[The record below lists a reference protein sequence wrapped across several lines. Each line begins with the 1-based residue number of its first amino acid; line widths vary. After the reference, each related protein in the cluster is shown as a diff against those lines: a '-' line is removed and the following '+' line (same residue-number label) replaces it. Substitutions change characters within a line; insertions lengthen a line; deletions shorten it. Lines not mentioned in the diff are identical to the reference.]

1 MQKNKDNLLKEM
13 KKNYPTPTQLLSSA
27 RHATSLDEFKKYEKM
42 LFDAV
47 ILFANDRNTDGEEK
61 YSFYPTFAYAL
72 MKDCL
77 AGKTAFA
84 TEFNYKKFFE
94 VLLASNNKCNIGQAI
109 YLYRYLSLG
118 NTLSSGELSEEEN
131 EAFNLR
137 KKQFYDTFDTNE
149 FLSKCDKLKLV
160 GKACDEEDYS
170 FLYNSVNQQ
179 EK

>member
-1 MQKNKDNLLKEM
+1 MYISIFIGIAFIIFLKSFLVL
-13 KKNYPTPTQLLSSA
+13 NV
-27 RHATSLDEFKKYEKM
+27 FKKYEKM

-47 ILFANDRNTDGEEK
+47 ILFAHDRNTDGEEK

-84 TEFNYKKFFE
+84 TKFDYKKFFE

-109 YLYRYLSLG
+109 YLYRYLKLG
-118 NTLSSGELSEEEN
+118 NTLANNELSEREN
-131 EAFNLR
+131 QEFNLR
-137 KKQFYDTFDTNE
+137 KKQFYDAFESSE

-160 GKACDEEDYS
+160 GKACDEEDYL
-170 FLYNSVNQQ
+170 FLSNCPNQK
-179 EK
+179 EM